1 MPRKADIS
9 TFFWN
14 ILYTLPI
21 NAHSFEHHRKNTNP
35 SFRKPPAEV
44 DARPAGS
51 TALCKQMPVVWFTVS
66 SLIELL
72 LKAEQQAVEQM
83 LYIFAWLFLNLNT
96 S

>member
-1 MPRKADIS
+1 MHPSHER
-9 TFFWN
+9 F
-14 ILYTLPI
+14 
-21 NAHSFEHHRKNTNP
+21 SFEHHRKNTNP

-44 DARPAGS
+44 DGRPAGS
-51 TALCKQMPVVWFTVS
+51 TALYKQMPVVWFTIP
-66 SLIELL
+66 SLAGLL